1 MAAIRTLRLNDEK
14 NMSMNVKG
22 YFIGLCCSLLLCG
35 CQKENLYSPFSG
47 GGEGEVQLQFLTA
60 GLLNRYVVTTKG
72 DVKTSEEQEI
82 HSLHVFIFDSEGN
95 YLEALDDH
103 RYQGY
108 RQLAEGKTVMNID
121 CEGWADMQK
130 AKNATIIV
138 VANVEAGTFQGA
150 TDGTH
155 PTNIENE
162 SDLTEGVYVP
172 SLQRAVT
179 ALPDVGMPMYAR
191 LTRQDLTE
199 SHTGQT
205 IDIPLQA
212 MMARVDVSL
221 QLNSDHTDVESGLLP
236 SLTVTKC
243 EVLNAPKGAY
253 YTEDVTR
260 NTDLNALGEMNY
272 SWQPAVQ
279 TIYNRDGALEFS
291 FYVFENLQD
300 STDYDYPEGIE
311 DQDPD
316 KQKYKPFRTDTTK
329 AMAFR
334 FTGNYVT
341 YNGASY
347 EAAFTLYLGANHTDD
362 FNVRRNKQYK
372 NNVTIK
378 GLMNVDDTEEH
389 ATFDARV
396 EVSASNPYF
405 ISILKD
411 RKLDCHFN
419 VVPMDVYFV
428 DIPGDTK
435 ERTIDVEILDPEVN
449 DWVRMEKIESED
461 MEAGTVSESGFTT
474 NTHLAAQEFDVANK
488 AWRAGNGKRKYFTIN
503 LVTETLAAK
512 TRVEN
517 ITHRDRIYF
526 YVDENL
532 DVWHLGTQEDRTR
545 MATVKITY
553 KEDGKAVSSRELVLE
568 QSKLLEV
575 TFHDSGEENDRNGE
589 VIYIEAYEEYLDYAD
604 PLDEY
609 TSNQVF
615 TGLPWQRGNGTE
627 IGTIEVER
635 YDRDWRGNWDSG
647 NVDCHANYFWG
658 HDFTTAI
665 VRVGETNMLRD
676 MYLNGVPNT
685 AAGYCYNKNKRDVN
699 GNIINPKWYL
709 PGIRELERILED
721 YYVDYEEFRE
731 HFYWSSAAGESGDPY
746 WLPFLGWQWT
756 FNGEDRTQA
765 RASKAYITTDEDG
778 NEIFAYYESGVAGE
792 NGQKRTMYEVNG
804 DSGDSGRAMRTT
816 SLRIRAARID
826 NLAQ

>member
-1 MAAIRTLRLNDEK
+1 MAAIRILRLNDEK

-243 EVLNAPKGAY
+243 GVLNAPKGTY

-300 STDYDYPEGIE
+300 SIDYTYPEGVE
-311 DQDPD
+311 KPD
-316 KQKYKPFRTDTTK
+316 WQKYKPFRTDTTK

-435 ERTIDVEILDPEVN
+435 KRTIDVEILDPEVN

-461 MEAGTVSESGFTT
+461 MEAGTVSKSGFTT
-474 NTHLAAQEFDVANK
+474 TTHLAAQSFSPTNK
-488 AWRAGNGKRKYFTIN
+488 SWRAGNGKRKYFTTD
-503 LVTETLAAK
+503 LVSRTLAAN
-512 TRVEN
+512 TRVEDM
-517 ITHRDRIYF
+517 THRDRIYF

-553 KEDGKAVSSRELVLE
+553 KEDEVAVSSRELVLE

-575 TFHDSGEENDRNGE
+575 TYNVGDSGDEEAGLAGQSF
-589 VIYIEAYEEYLDYAD
+589 YIEAYEEYLDYAD

-609 TSNQVF
+609 NSELVYN
-615 TGLPWQRGNGTE
+615 GLPWEDYSGSL
-627 IGTIEVER
+627 GTIIGNISVGFLDFVNCCDNYYNGLEFTKKIVQEVEAR
-635 YDRDWRGNWDSG
+635 QEEEWFGDSYYYDHLD
-647 NVDCHANYFWG
+647 
-658 HDFTTAI
+658 
-665 VRVGETNMLRD
+665 
-676 MYLNGVPNT
+676 LNTKPQT
-685 AAGYCYNKNKRDVN
+685 AAGYCFIKNKRNPDGSVP
-699 GNIINPKWYL
+699 NPKWFL
-709 PGIRELERILED
+709 PGIRQLERILED
-721 YYVDYEEFRE
+721 YYIDYPEFRE
-731 HFYWSSAAGESGDPY
+731 HYYWSSAAGERGNDSWNLY
-746 WLPFLGWQWT
+746 
-756 FNGEDRTQA
+756 NENRNYARATQA
-765 RASKAYITTDEDG
+765 FITDQEKFDYKKSFDDG
-778 NEIFAYYESGVAGE
+778 NCDYDEGE
-792 NGQKRTMYEVNG
+792 GGYASRKTI
-804 DSGDSGRAMRTT
+804 
-816 SLRIRAARID
+816 LRIRAARID

>member
-47 GGEGEVQLQFLTA
+47 GGEGEVQLQFSTT

-243 EVLNAPKGAY
+243 EVLNAPKGTY

-300 STDYDYPEGIE
+300 SIDYTYPEGVE
-311 DQDPD
+311 KPD
-316 KQKYKPFRTDTTK
+316 WQKYKPFRTDTTK

-435 ERTIDVEILDPEVN
+435 ERTIDVEILNPEVN
-449 DWVRMEKIESED
+449 DWVRMEKIKSED

-474 NTHLAAQEFDVANK
+474 NTHLAAQEFDAVNK
-488 AWRAGNGKRKYFTIN
+488 VWRAGNGKRKYFTTD
-503 LVTETLAAK
+503 LVSSTLAAN
-512 TRVEN
+512 TFVEDM
-517 ITHRDRIYF
+517 THRDRIYF

-532 DVWHLGTQEDRTR
+532 EVWHLGTDEDRTR

-553 KEDGKAVSSRELVLE
+553 KEDGVAVSSRELVLE
-568 QSKLLEV
+568 QAKLLEV
-575 TFHDSGEENDRNGE
+575 TYNVGDPGDEEAGLAGQSF
-589 VIYIEAYEEYLDYAD
+589 YIEAYEEYLDYAD

-609 TSNQVF
+609 GSELVYN
-615 TGLPWQRGNGTE
+615 GLPWEDYSGSSGTRISDE
-627 IGTIEVER
+627 DDIRCSLNYYWGHLFTEKIAQEVEAR
-635 YDRDWRGNWDSG
+635 QETDPWWQGGATHYYYDHLD
-647 NVDCHANYFWG
+647 
-658 HDFTTAI
+658 
-665 VRVGETNMLRD
+665 
-676 MYLNGVPNT
+676 LNTKPKT
-685 AAGYCYNKNKRDVN
+685 AAGYCFIKNKRHDDGSVP
-699 GNIINPKWYL
+699 NPKWFL
-709 PGIRELERILED
+709 PGIRQLERILED
-721 YYVDYEEFRE
+721 YYIDYPEFRE
-731 HFYWSSAAGESGDPY
+731 NFYWSSAAGEAG
-746 WLPFLGWQWT
+746 FWQGYQ
-756 FNGEDRTQA
+756 NLNYA
-765 RASKAYITTDEDG
+765 RATKAYIKDDG
-778 NEIFAYYESGVAGE
+778 TGFDYYESGTSDIYTGE
-792 NGQKRTMYEVNG
+792 DGKGGFAPRKTI
-804 DSGDSGRAMRTT
+804 
-816 SLRIRAARID
+816 LRIRAARID